1 METRTA
7 AGVRFWV
14 LLGLVSRLAGLKDDG
29 GGWYGES
36 DFRLE
41 DEGPCN
47 LDVLD
52 ASELS
57 HQQFLDRYAFSRPL
71 VLRGLTDNTRFR
83 LLCSRSSLLRDYGS
97 RRVKL
102 STANT
107 HSYRK
112 VEVPFQEYVDVH
124 LRPQSADALGSDT
137 LYFFGDNNFTEWQS
151 LFQQYEPPPYVLPH
165 TSGAY
170 SFGIAGQRVS
180 SRVTCRHV
188 CACAHANLPASLRT
202 CTHTCAHTHDALTQT
217 HVNKHT
223 HEHKLCCHGDDQP
236 RFLQVQEPA
245 CPSTGMVRVSQRSST
260 VGRYVHNPPS
270 CWRWSV

>member
-14 LLGLVSRLAGLKDDG
+14 LLGLVSRFAGLKDDG

-170 SFGIAGQRVS
+170 SFGIAALVPLPAGK
-180 SRVTCRHV
+180 
-188 CACAHANLPASLRT
+188 PASLPPKPHHPVLADGDLPPPAGGRGSAGV
-202 CTHTCAHTHDALTQT
+202 HHPAWRGAVLPRPMVARHPQPGHQRLHLHLPRLSSAPSDAA
-217 HVNKHT
+217 
-223 HEHKLCCHGDDQP
+223 D
-236 RFLQVQEPA
+236 
-245 CPSTGMVRVSQRSST
+245 
-260 VGRYVHNPPS
+260 
-270 CWRWSV
+270 